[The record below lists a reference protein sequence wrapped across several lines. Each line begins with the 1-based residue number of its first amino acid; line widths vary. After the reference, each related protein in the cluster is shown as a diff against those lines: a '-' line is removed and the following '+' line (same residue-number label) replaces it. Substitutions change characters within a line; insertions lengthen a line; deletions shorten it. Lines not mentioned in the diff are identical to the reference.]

1 MQRKEKTRKKLL
13 SKERISRLPA
23 IILLSLILPVM
34 IYIVAPFEI
43 YCNNLGEMHF
53 SVWEFIGIQTI
64 YAIGLFVLLFCLF
77 FFIPEKAYGIVY
89 PLCVGILLMLF
100 VQSNYLNVGLKSL
113 AGDDV
118 GDKIS
123 PWTYVWNTAVWIVV
137 LTGVVLA
144 FRFVKAKNAMR
155 LGALVLTVAIAASQI
170 LNFVVVSVN
179 TAGAYDSAVERAY
192 GKYEE
197 NPRFLTNKNL
207 TSVGKNRNVVVFC
220 IDRFDAVLFAE
231 PAMKKYPKLFAKLD
245 GFTYYRDA
253 TSLYGNT
260 FPAVGYM
267 LSGIEYD
274 NSGDHEEYFRQVYYE
289 NKTLTKLKDEGYAIH
304 LYAEDYY
311 DYTNANELPDYV
323 NNIVETN
330 KDSLTAKVRKPFN
343 FGLAL
348 TKMSLYRSLPFL
360 LKRGVGGVTS
370 STCNE
375 YISYVSNDLQG
386 FRNFSCDLKRNYQDV
401 KKADGNFTADFEK
414 NFSFIHVAGCHNAEY
429 DVNWKKSGK
438 RNCVISAKNSMELV
452 TLYLQNMKKISPELY
467 RDSTIVILGDH
478 GKVYNR
484 TQKFKDAMLTAL
496 FVKPAGIDGRE
507 MTISSAPVSHENL
520 WATIFESE
528 GIDYDATAF
537 KPSVFHV
544 EAEFARSHKYP
555 ERKFIWNKRKLN
567 MTSYDSIVYKINGE
581 ARDFGNWKI
590 ESSTYYDHPLFA
602 N

>member
-1 MQRKEKTRKKLL
+1 MQSQKKDKKKLL

-43 YCNNLGEMHF
+43 FCNNLGEMHF
-53 SVWEFIGIQTI
+53 SAWEFIGIQTI
-64 YAIGLFVLLFCLF
+64 YALGLFVLLYCLL

-100 VQSNYLNVGLKSL
+100 VQSNYLNAGLNSL

-118 GDKIS
+118 GNKIS

-179 TAGAYDSAVERAY
+179 TAGAYDSAVERMY
-192 GKYEE
+192 GEYEE

-220 IDRFDAVLFAE
+220 IDRFDAVLYAE
-231 PAMKKYPKLFAKLD
+231 PAMKKYPELFAKLD

-253 TSLYGNT
+253 ISLYGNT

-267 LSGIEYD
+267 LSGIEYN
-274 NSGDHEEYFRQVYYE
+274 NSGDHEEYFYQVYYE
-289 NKTLTKLKDEGYAIH
+289 NKTLTRLKNEGYAIH

-330 KDSLTAKVRKPFN
+330 KESLTAKVRKPFN

-375 YISYVSNDLQG
+375 YISYVSDDLQG

-414 NFSFIHVAGCHNAEY
+414 NFSFIHVTGCHNAEY

-438 RNCVISAKNSMELV
+438 RDCVISAKNSMELV
-452 TLYLQNMKKISPELY
+452 TLYLQNMKNISPELY
-467 RDSTIVILGDH
+467 RDSTIIILGDH
-478 GKVYNR
+478 GKVQNR
-484 TQKFKDAMLTAL
+484 TKKFKDAMLTAL
-496 FVKPAGIDGRE
+496 FVKPAGVDGRE
-507 MTISSAPVSHENL
+507 LTVSSAPVSHENL

-528 GIDYDATAF
+528 GVDYDATAF
-537 KPSVFHV
+537 KPSVFYV
-544 EAEFARSHKYP
+544 EEEFARSHEYP
-555 ERKFIWNKRKLN
+555 ERKFIWNKRKPDLA
-567 MTSYDSIVYKINGE
+567 SYDSIVYKINGE

-590 ESSTYYDHPLFA
+590 ESSTYYNHPLFA